1 MTALVLTLTLSI
13 SAYTPGANTISG
25 GRIMANGQSPYV
37 GAFACPRTVPL
48 GWRVTIIG
56 DAAAIAQRMGLPT
69 TGWCADRFHA
79 RHSACCLDIA
89 IPVGMDGMDD
99 QQRLKRAFAWGR
111 RRGIVVFR
119 PPISGIPRQ

>member
-1 MTALVLTLTLSI
+1 MIGLVLTLTLSI
-13 SAYTPGANTISG
+13 SAYTPGANAISG
-25 GRIMANGQSPYV
+25 GRIMADGTVPYV

-48 GWRVTIIG
+48 GWSVTIIG
-56 DAAAIAQRMGLPT
+56 DAAEVAQRMGLPSS
-69 TGWCADRFHA
+69 GWCADRFHP
-79 RHSACCLDIA
+79 RYSSCCLDIA
-89 IPVGMDGMDD
+89 IPTGMDGMDD

>member
-1 MTALVLTLTLSI
+1 MTALVITLTLSI

-37 GAFACPRTVPL
+37 GAFACPRAVPL
-48 GWRVTIIG
+48 GWSVTILG
-56 DAAAIAQRMGLPT
+56 DAAAIAQRMGIPIS
-69 TGWCADRFHA
+69 GWCEDRFHP
-79 RHSACCLDIA
+79 RYSSCCLDIA
-89 IPVGMDGMDD
+89 IPTGMDGMDD